1 MKKPTLDHIGIAVRS
16 IESAAIYQALGLTVD
31 DVETVESQR
40 VRTAFLAVGDANLE
54 LLEPTSPDSA
64 VAKFI
69 EKRGEG
75 IHHICLRVDDIE
87 ATRGTEE
94 PRDRGTEAMIEGF
107 EEGALV
113 IINLVNPKEKF
124 WGVLGSLSAA
134 GLTLKGINLDSF
146 DDWVPQVTRD
156 DDDMSFDLVTMFVPL
171 FRVERIFLDEAVA
184 GRASVSFVE
193 SWYDDAGMR

>member
-31 DVETVESQR
+31 DVETVESR
-40 VRTAFLAVGDANLE
+40 GVRTAFLAVGDANLE

-87 ATRGTEE
+87 AHLRRLQSAGYRLINPDPVPGAHGCRVAFLHPSAGNGVLIELSETVAAPRPEDPRNRGTEG
-94 PRDRGTEAMIEGF
+94 PA
-107 EEGALV
+107 
-113 IINLVNPKEKF
+113 
-124 WGVLGSLSAA
+124 
-134 GLTLKGINLDSF
+134 
-146 DDWVPQVTRD
+146 
-156 DDDMSFDLVTMFVPL
+156 
-171 FRVERIFLDEAVA
+171 
-184 GRASVSFVE
+184 
-193 SWYDDAGMR
+193 